1 LTVQARRY
9 EDQSRARSTLMP
21 DDPAAETGQSKAKVF
36 ISYSRK
42 DMAFADRLDGELKNR
57 GFEPLIDRSDIYVFE
72 DWWQR
77 IQNLIVQADT
87 VIFVLSPDSASSHIC
102 QREVE
107 FAASRSKRLAPIELR
122 PVDPAIV
129 PDALERLNFECFE
142 DPQVFDRNVDR
153 LVDALQADIH
163 WIRKHTEFGAQAHN
177 WAEAGQASRSGLC
190 LRSPM
195 LEEAERWIA
204 SRPANAPLP
213 SRETQ
218 AFIAESRRRAS
229 RRRDAL
235 LGALTG
241 GLIVALAL
249 AAVAILQRW
258 AAEDARATAQA
269 ESARAKEAL
278 ETVEQLANALVL
290 DIGQDPQFRSL
301 PPDLRRRI
309 FERAI
314 GGYGKVI
321 AINPADPMTHN
332 DRGNAYLG
340 EAMFA
345 DAIADYDEAI
355 KLNPNYAI
363 AYSNRCWA
371 RVLANEQLPQALTD
385 CDKAIAIQSDNYR
398 ALDNRAYTY
407 LRLGEVDKSIADF
420 SAALKIESASATSLY
435 GRGLA
440 KLRKNDIQGAK
451 ADIEAAV
458 KIRPTV
464 AEDLARYGIE

>member
-1 LTVQARRY
+1 MHRGPPTHRCRH
-9 EDQSRARSTLMP
+9 E
-21 DDPAAETGQSKAKVF
+21 K
-36 ISYSRK
+36 RK
-42 DMAFADRLDGELKNR
+42 
-57 GFEPLIDRSDIYVFE
+57 
-72 DWWQR
+72 
-77 IQNLIVQADT
+77 
-87 VIFVLSPDSASSHIC
+87 
-102 QREVE
+102 
-107 FAASRSKRLAPIELR
+107 
-122 PVDPAIV
+122 
-129 PDALERLNFECFE
+129 
-142 DPQVFDRNVDR
+142 
-153 LVDALQADIH
+153 
-163 WIRKHTEFGAQAHN
+163 
-177 WAEAGQASRSGLC
+177 
-190 LRSPM
+190 
-195 LEEAERWIA
+195 
-204 SRPANAPLP
+204 
-213 SRETQ
+213 
-218 AFIAESRRRAS
+218 AFIAESRRAAS

-278 ETVEQLANALVL
+278 ETVEQFANALVL

-314 GGYGKVI
+314 GGYGTVI
-321 AINPADPMTHN
+321 AINPSDPMTHN

-340 EAMFA
+340 EAKFD

-385 CDKAIAIQSDNYR
+385 CDKAIAIQPDNYR

-407 LRLGEVDKSIADF
+407 LRLDEVDKSIADF
-420 SAALKIESASATSLY
+420 NAALKIESASATSLY

-440 KLRKNDIQGAK
+440 KLRKNDIEGAK

-464 AEDLARYGIE
+464 AEDLGRYGIE